1 MQDLSLNMTNKK
13 DLTNLKIFGI
23 LIVAVA
29 SVLVI
34 AAVPSQNAIATII
47 QDSADVDVDEAAE
60 AENATT
66 TVGRDINQTS
76 NGNMTETNSTT

>member
-1 MQDLSLNMTNKK
+1 M
-13 DLTNLKIFGI
+13 
-23 LIVAVA
+23 
-29 SVLVI
+29 LVI

-76 NGNMTETNSTT
+76 NGNMTETNSTS